1 MYYVYLL
8 RCADGTLY
16 TGFTNDLARRL
27 AAHNAGKGAKYTRSR
42 LPVELIY
49 QEPAADRSAALR
61 REAALKKLPKAGKE
75 ALCAAWAEKNRPR
88 LSMATRADAA
98 EILRLYNWYVLNR
111 TATYQITPST
121 LPEYQAWVEDTLAR
135 APLLLARD
143 GDGRLLG
150 FACAHRYHPREAFD
164 WDVESTIYC
173 APDACSAGV
182 GKALYGALLELLR
195 MQGYWNVYAL
205 LADPNPA
212 SERFHAKFGFVC
224 VGRQPHTGY
233 KFGRWGGMSI
243 WWLPLRRGRAAPAP
257 VRLRLEDAEV
267 AAVLK
272 KYTAT

>member
-1 MYYVYLL
+1 M
-8 RCADGTLY
+8 G
-16 TGFTNDLARRL
+16 
-27 AAHNAGKGAKYTRSR
+27 
-42 LPVELIY
+42 
-49 QEPAADRSAALR
+49 
-61 REAALKKLPKAGKE
+61 
-75 ALCAAWAEKNRPR
+75 
-88 LSMATRADAA
+88 RADAA
-98 EILRLYNWYVLNR
+98 PAVHGHPGRRRRDPAAVQLVRPEPDRH
-111 TATYQITPST
+111 
-121 LPEYQAWVEDTLAR
+121 LPDHPLHPAR
-135 APLLLARD
+135 IPGLGGGHPGPRPPAAGPGR
-143 GDGRLLG
+143 DGRLLG